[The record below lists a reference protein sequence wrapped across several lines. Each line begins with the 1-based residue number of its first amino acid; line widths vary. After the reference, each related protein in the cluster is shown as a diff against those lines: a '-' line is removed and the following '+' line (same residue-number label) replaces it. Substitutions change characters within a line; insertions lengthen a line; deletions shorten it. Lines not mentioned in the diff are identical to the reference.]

1 MRIVHTVPHVCKEA
15 SGPSYSVSRLCEE
28 LGAKHHRV
36 RLLTIDQRARR
47 DARTYRHE
55 VFDSTPLLSK
65 LGISANLERSL
76 HGQARHA
83 DVIHNHGLWM
93 MPNVYSGAAA
103 KRSGTPLIVSP
114 RGTFSPVALAR
125 SKRIKKTFWWLKQR
139 AAVEQAKVLHATCEQ
154 EYHDI
159 RAFGLKQP
167 VAIIPNGV
175 DVPDLAPV
183 ASGARQKT
191 LLFLGRIHPI
201 KGLEELLDA
210 WDALADE
217 HRDWKL
223 VIAGS
228 DPVAHEAEL
237 RRKTEALKLPRVS
250 FTGPLYR
257 DAKHRAYQAADLYVL
272 PSKTENFGH
281 TVAEALARAVPV
293 VTTTGTPWGPVVG
306 HNCGWCVEPT
316 ASGLIRGLRNALN
329 ASDEERSAMGA
340 NGRAWMQDDFSWA
353 AVADQMAHIYSWAAG
368 RSAAPDCLRMN
379 G

>member
-28 LGAKHHRV
+28 LGARHHSV

-47 DARTYRHE
+47 DAHTYRHE
-55 VFDSTPLLSK
+55 VFDAAPLLSR
-65 LGISANLERSL
+65 LGISSSLESAL
-76 HGQARHA
+76 STQARRA
-83 DVIHNHGLWM
+83 DIIHNHGLWM

-114 RGTFSPVALAR
+114 RGTFSPVALQR
-125 SKRIKKTFWWLKQR
+125 SKRIKKTFWWLKQQ

-167 VAIIPNGV
+167 VAVIPNGV
-175 DVPDLAPV
+175 DVPDLSPPPTGV
-183 ASGARQKT
+183 RQKT

-201 KGLEELLDA
+201 KGLETLLDA
-210 WDALADE
+210 WAALAGE
-217 HRDWKL
+217 HHDWKL

-228 DPVAHEAEL
+228 DPVGHEADL
-237 RRKTEALKLPRVS
+237 RRKVEALKLPRVT
-250 FTGPLYR
+250 FPGPLYR
-257 DAKHRAYQAADLYVL
+257 DAKHQAYQDADLYVL
-272 PSKTENFGH
+272 PSTTENFGH

-306 HNCGWCVEPT
+306 HNCGWCVSPDV
-316 ASGLIRGLRNALN
+316 SGIIRGLTYALN
-329 ASDEERSAMGA
+329 ASDEERSQMGA
-340 NGRAWMQDDFSWA
+340 NGRAWMQEAFSWTA
-353 AVADQMAHIYSWAAG
+353 MADQMAHIYAWAAG
-368 RSAAPDCLRMN
+368 RGARPEHVRMN
-379 G
+379 